1 MSANVEWKQ
10 INDSL
15 ATAYH
20 CRVPQ
25 YDLKPV
31 LDLISGLAPEDI
43 AEAAAES
50 LAMMLDSIMTG
61 TRTNNVRMQ
70 NIAFTLKAIYHAFS
84 GVVYDRKK
92 HFEAIGDMIAHDEG
106 LYASEPMIDYPRS

>member
-31 LDLISGLAPEDI
+31 LDLISGISPDDI
-43 AEAAAES
+43 ANAAAES
-50 LAMMLDSIMTG
+50 LIMMLDAIMTG
-61 TRTNNVRMQ
+61 TRVNNSRMKDV
-70 NIAFTLKAIYHAFS
+70 IFALKAIYHTFS
-84 GVVYDRKK
+84 QILYDPGK
-92 HFEAIGDMIAHDEG
+92 HLEMIGDQIERDEG
-106 LYASEPMIDYPRS
+106 IYANEPIIDYPLD